1 MSDGEWHDV
10 VLRRFGSHVILSI
23 DGGEGELTAEKR
35 FETGEFQEIVVA
47 CDRIY
52 LGAKINT
59 FYSNRKIVLN
69 DYSNGEME
77 RKKNKTMMMKEKKK
91 KKQKQKQKQKKKKKK
106 TEKKRGSRRKGA
118 EERKKKKPEGRRKGE
133 EEAAAEQEHEEEE
146 EGEEIRV
153 LRLMALKT
161 IAGRAAAKAGDVEQA
176 RSAGRAKSLPLR
188 GIPQGR
194 PGDVGARRFGQLSCA
209 RTARNPSSLPQ
220 GGIRGWLGRRPQS
233 ACSSR

>member
-1 MSDGEWHDV
+1 MICVKND
-10 VLRRFGSHVILSI
+10 
-23 DGGEGELTAEKR
+23 AKEK
-35 FETGEFQEIVVA
+35 
-47 CDRIY
+47 
-52 LGAKINT
+52 K
-59 FYSNRKIVLN
+59 K
-69 DYSNGEME
+69 
-77 RKKNKTMMMKEKKK
+77 RKKRKKKKQKKQKKK
-91 KKQKQKQKQKKKKKK
+91 KKQKQKQNKKKKKEEEKKKK

-118 EERKKKKPEGRRKGE
+118 EERKKKKPEGRRKGEE

-194 PGDVGARRFGQLSCA
+194 PGAVGARRFGQLSKPLQPA
-209 RTARNPSSLPQ
+209 SRLNSRMTGPTAAKCLF
-220 GGIRGWLGRRPQS
+220 
-233 ACSSR
+233 